1 MTAPEPKPVTWQVPP
16 LATVAALDE
25 AMRAVADRITADAA
39 TLEAGDLQALGY
51 CAWNIAAARENLS
64 PRSSA

>member
-1 MTAPEPKPVTWQVPP
+1 MPDASSTWQVPP

-25 AMRAVADRITADAA
+25 AMRAVAERITAEAPNMDAS
-39 TLEAGDLQALGY
+39 DLQALGY

-64 PRSSA
+64 PRPGAVAS

>member
-1 MTAPEPKPVTWQVPP
+1 MSSTEWQVPP

-25 AMRAVADRITADAA
+25 AMRAIAERITA
-39 TLEAGDLQALGY
+39 EAQSMSADELQALGS

-64 PRSSA
+64 PRPARQGVAP